1 MLQDACSSPSPGQL
15 IPPPPPVY
23 TSVDGDNTGRAVW
36 APCTVRCEH
45 PVHELRSCF
54 FGSDKS
60 TSFSWGAPCGPG
72 DILCRCW
79 VVAFSNFRWANLGT
93 SLWTLRLRPH
103 LSSIGNGQ
111 LCSLRRCD
119 TGFGGWTTTA
129 DCGWRGGARQ
139 GTGNCWHPVSLEA
152 RDPQERV
159 LSGWPHRTEQKLLL
173 LNLVINPQSLCFFF
187 FFFSCSVISNSLR
200 PHGL

>member
-103 LSSIGNGQ
+103 LSSIGNGRSAASGGVTQALEAEQPQ
-111 LCSLRRCD
+111 LIVGGGGAPGREQETVGTLLAWGPGILRR
-119 TGFGGWTTTA
+119 GFCQAG
-129 DCGWRGGARQ
+129 
-139 GTGNCWHPVSLEA
+139 P
-152 RDPQERV
+152 
-159 LSGWPHRTEQKLLL
+159 TE
-173 LNLVINPQSLCFFF
+173 LNRS
-187 FFFSCSVISNSLR
+187 SYY
-200 PHGL
+200 